1 MADVRISVV
10 LPDPNIIG
18 ISERVPGSR
27 RNGIM
32 GMEMC

>member
-1 MADVRISVV
+1 MAYVRISVI

-18 ISERVPGSR
+18 ISERVPGRR

-32 GMEMC
+32 GMEVC